1 MRPKILATPALLV
14 LLLACTA
21 YAQTS
26 QPLHERW
33 SRYLKCKNAEEAG
46 KFIEKRN
53 FLTIYSFV
61 QPGSE
66 LISKFEPMGEDVY
79 GNTGRLF
86 LKIYDFQ
93 TWIAFKK
100 VDGSWI
106 MTMDENEL
114 LEHLTASWIKTSI
127 GGVTYVSSAPLSPE
141 ALKEADTFVR
151 KNDELQNLFGITL
164 PHFRYYYAK
173 VGEEATN
180 IVGEMHKGSGKAR
193 YRAIKSIECAN
204 HVHELVHI
212 YAFEF
217 GNNNPFIDEGVA
229 TTFGNSDMSQS
240 PQKAAEVLAL
250 LNEGGY
256 QKYLDGATFSR
267 ANLERKSVYA
277 LAQLTMTY
285 WYKKFGMGKVK
296 LLLQAECDATLDIK
310 KYIEDN
316 FEKAAETNSNL
327 AQLLSGKL

>member
-1 MRPKILATPALLV
+1 MKLKFFAMPVLLV
-14 LLLACTA
+14 LLLCTA
-21 YAQTS
+21 YAQTN

-33 SRYLKCKNAEEAG
+33 NSYKKCETVEEA
-46 KFIEKRN
+46 KLFIDKRN
-53 FLTIYSFV
+53 FSSIYSFV
-61 QPGSE
+61 QPESE
-66 LISKFEPMGEDVY
+66 LISKFEPIKEDTF
-79 GNTGRLF
+79 GNSGRLF
-86 LKIYDFQ
+86 LKIYEFQ

-100 VDGSWI
+100 IDGRWV

-114 LEHLTASWIKTSI
+114 LEHLTASWIKTEI
-127 GGVTYVSSAPLSPE
+127 GGVIYVSSAPLSPE
-141 ALKEADTFVR
+141 ALKEAETFVR
-151 KNDELQNLFGITL
+151 KNDELQKLFAINLPDF
-164 PHFRYYYAK
+164 HYYYAK
-173 VGEEATN
+173 VGEEASN
-180 IVGEMHKGSGKAR
+180 IVGEMNKGAGKAR
-193 YRAIKSIECAN
+193 YRAIKSVECAD

-217 GNNNPFIDEGVA
+217 GNGNPFVDEGVA

-285 WYKKFGMGKVK
+285 WYKKFGMEKVK
-296 LLLQAECDATLDIK
+296 RLLQAECDATLDIK

-316 FEKAAETNSNL
+316 FEKADETNSNL
-327 AQLLSGKL
+327 AQFLRAKL